1 MGVPMQQ
8 ERLFYEDVNEA
19 LRELVN
25 HLGGAKRVGPMLWP
39 EKSVEQAHTLLL
51 ACFNSERRER
61 LTPEQ
66 VMLLLRLGREQG
78 RHSAMNYICEDAGYS
93 RPEPVNQQERLVA
106 LIERYNRTG
115 DALLTLAKEIQQ
127 QGGTAALRVAK

>member
-1 MGVPMQQ
+1 MQQ
-8 ERLFYEDVNEA
+8 ERLFFEDVNEA

-39 EKSVEQAHTLLL
+39 EKTVEQAHTLLL

-66 VMLLLRLGREQG
+66 VMLLLRIGRDQG
-78 RHSAMNYICEDAGYS
+78 QHSAMNYICEEIGYA
-93 RPEPVNQQERLVA
+93 RPEPVNQQERLAA
-106 LIERYNRTG
+106 LVEKYNRTG
-115 DALLTLAKEIQQ
+115 DALIALAKEIQQ
-127 QGGTAALRVAK
+127 HGGAAALKEAK